1 MSQQHPGPPRRPD
14 EPPAWGGPQQPGPW
28 GPPPRKKLSTGAIVG
43 ISLGG
48 VFAFLVIVG
57 AVTGEGET
65 TDGKAAGEKPA
76 PTAPATS
83 RPATAT
89 PSAPA
94 APSGVPSAAPGRKTD
109 GKKADT
115 GKLPAFLGKGLQY
128 AQDEAQSLGFYSLR
142 SHDALGR
149 GRNQAFDRNWKVCFQ
164 APAPGTHKT
173 DVTVD
178 FGTVKLEENCPKSD
192 LGAREET
199 EAGGTMPD
207 FAGKSVKVARGSLPS
222 NASITVTDAAEGRMV
237 LMESNWKVCTQD
249 PEAGAALNGRP
260 VSFTAVKFEE
270 SCP

>member
-1 MSQQHPGPPRRPD
+1 MSQQNPGAPRRP
-14 EPPAWGGPQQPGPW
+14 EQPPAWGQPQQPGPW

-57 AVTGEGET
+57 AVVGEGET
-65 TDGKAAGEKPA
+65 TDDKAVGKPA

-83 RPATAT
+83 RPATT
-89 PSAPA
+89 SPSASPATSGVSSA
-94 APSGVPSAAPGRKTD
+94 APSKKTD
-109 GKKADT
+109 SGKAET
-115 GKLPAFLGKGLQY
+115 GKLPDFVGKGLQY

-164 APAPGTHKT
+164 VPAPGTHMT
-173 DVTVD
+173 DATVD
-178 FGTVKLEENCPKSD
+178 FGTVKLEETCPTSD
-192 LGAREET
+192 MGAREET
-199 EAGGTMPD
+199 EAGGTMPNLV
-207 FAGKSVKVARGSLPS
+207 GKSVKVARGSLPS

-249 PEAGAALNGRP
+249 PKVGAALNGRP
-260 VSFTAVKFEE
+260 ISLTAVKFEE